1 MFTTAFARDLAERTI
16 ATFAEAFA
24 VLLAA
29 SGVGVL
35 EVDWLT
41 ALSLAAMTALVA
53 LLKGVAAGYKDPVT
67 GASVLS
73 EPPPRVERGEHGAVN
88 LPFYGAS
95 RDRSRPGKARI
106 RARRE
111 HRRDPGHVDLATVLL
126 VGILVILVLVLFG
139 FLG

>member
-1 MFTTAFARDLAERTI
+1 MFSTNFARDLAERTI

-35 EVDWLT
+35 EVDWVT
-41 ALSLAAMTALVA
+41 ALSLAAMTALIA

-73 EPPPRVERGEHGAVN
+73 EPPPRVK
-88 LPFYGAS
+88 
-95 RDRSRPGKARI
+95 RD
-106 RARRE
+106 
-111 HRRDPGHVDLATVLL
+111 HGHVDLATVLL